1 MKKCRDFSLAD
12 KIIVV
17 DKGEIMEEGNH
28 EQLLEKGY
36 HSFRFTPGN
45 GDLFFWL
52 GVGIIAI
59 SIILLFILHIR
70 LTVNHNSIILD
81 GLWTTRKVKISLN
94 DIVKAERRKYSRY
107 HLNNPVFNLHFKGTI
122 RFYTGGND
130 AVELTDRDGQIY
142 RIGTQRPTELE
153 RIIKEC
159 INKNQS

>member
-1 MKKCRDFSLAD
+1 MKDEIQFEEKQYLGYNPLSL
-12 KIIVV
+12 
-17 DKGEIMEEGNH
+17 
-28 EQLLEKGY
+28 
-36 HSFRFTPGN
+36 FRRLFLSLFCFALYWWKVHNNRN

-94 DIVKAERRKYSRY
+94 DIVKVERRKYSRY
-107 HLNNPVFNLHFKGTI
+107 HLNNPVFNLHLKGTI

-153 RIIKEC
+153 RIIKES
-159 INKNQS
+159 ISKNQP